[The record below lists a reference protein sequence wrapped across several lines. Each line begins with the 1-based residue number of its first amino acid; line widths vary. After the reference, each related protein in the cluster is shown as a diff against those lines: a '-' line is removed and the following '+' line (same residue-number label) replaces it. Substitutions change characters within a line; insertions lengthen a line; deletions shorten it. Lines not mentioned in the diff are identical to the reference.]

1 MGKFLIGLVSGI
13 VLSILVAFIAV
24 FVLLR
29 FAASFGEKAP
39 TISDGSTLVFSL
51 EGEIP
56 EKAPPEIPLPM
67 FEDQAPVTMHQ
78 VWQTFRKA
86 AADPHIKAIMFE
98 PRSLA
103 VGWGKL
109 EEIRGEML
117 QFRKSGK
124 PLIAFLRGGGAKEYY
139 LATAADRIYMT
150 PEDLLD
156 LKGLRVEAMFLKNT
170 LDKVGVHADVVHAG
184 KYKDAGDILTQ
195 TSMTPETQEV
205 LNAILDQYYGD
216 LVQVIADG
224 RKKTPDQ
231 VRSIIDNGPFM
242 ASDAQQNG
250 LVDALAF
257 DDQVAGDLQKRLG
270 QNELK
275 KVPIRS
281 YLKVPASSLNL
292 EGGQRIALI
301 VGEGEITRGS
311 PTDNPNDQSGFTS
324 TAFEKL
330 LRTVENDSTIKA
342 AVIRIDSPG
351 GDGIASDD
359 ILHEAQ
365 LLSHKKPVV
374 ISMGDVAA
382 SGGYFVAMTGDP
394 IVAYPNT
401 LTGSIGVIT
410 AKFDLKGLYDKVGVQ
425 KQLLTRGQ
433 YADLDS
439 DYEPLTGKNRDKI
452 TQEVTAFYDQFKD
465 RVAKGRKK
473 PIDQVETLAQGRVWT
488 GQEAKQNGLI
498 DELGGID
505 TAIDLAK
512 KRANIGAG
520 EKVTLV
526 VYPPRQTI
534 FDRLFSHS
542 DDNAAVESKIS
553 KLLGGFPVKSLTHG
567 GFLKLMPYTIRVY

>member
-1 MGKFLIGLVSGI
+1 MGKFLIGLISGI

-24 FVLLR
+24 FVLIR

-39 TISDGSTLVFSL
+39 TVSDGSTLVFNL
-51 EGEIP
+51 EGEVP

-67 FEDQAPVTMHQ
+67 FEDQAPITLQQ
-78 VWQTFRKA
+78 VWLNFRKA
-86 AADPHIKAIMFE
+86 AADPHIKAVIFE
-98 PRSLA
+98 PRGLS

-109 EEIRGEML
+109 QEIRGDML

-124 PLIAFLRGGGAKEYY
+124 PLIAFLRGPSSKEYY

-150 PEDLLD
+150 EEDMLD

-170 LDKVGVHADVVHAG
+170 LDKLGVHADVIHAG

-195 TSMTPETQEV
+195 TAMTPETREV
-205 LNAILDQYYGD
+205 LNDILDQYYGD
-216 LVQVIADG
+216 LIQVIASG
-224 RKKTPDQ
+224 RKKTPED
-231 VRSIIDNGPFM
+231 VRSIIDKGPFM
-242 ASDAQQNG
+242 AADAQRNG
-250 LVDALAF
+250 LVDALAY

-270 QNELK
+270 QSELK
-275 KVPIRS
+275 KVSIRS
-281 YLKVPASSLNL
+281 YVKAPASSLSV

-301 VGEGEITRGS
+301 VGEGEITRGG
-311 PTDNPNDQSGFTS
+311 PTDNPNDQTNFTS
-324 TAFEKL
+324 NAFDKL
-330 LRTVENDSTIKA
+330 LRTVENDSSIKA

-359 ILHEAQ
+359 ILHQAQ
-365 LLSHKKPVV
+365 ELSHKKPVV
-374 ISMGDVAA
+374 ISMGDLAA

-410 AKFDLKGLYDKVGVQ
+410 AKLDLKGLYDKIGVE

-439 DYEPLTGKNRDKI
+439 DYEPLTGLNRDKI
-452 TQEVTAFYDQFKD
+452 TQEVMAFYDGFKQ

-473 PIDQVETLAQGRVWT
+473 PMDQVETLAQGRVWT
-488 GQEAKQNGLI
+488 GEQAKQNGLI
-498 DELGGID
+498 DELGGLD
-505 TAIDLAK
+505 TAIELAK

-520 EKVTLV
+520 EKITLV
-526 VYPPRQTI
+526 VYPPKQSILDRI
-534 FDRLFSHS
+534 FARN
-542 DDNAAVESKIS
+542 DDTAAVETKIT
-553 KLLGGFPVKSLTHG
+553 KLLGGFPVRSLVHG